1 MKDYSFKGP
10 RIYCPISPR
19 EKGSF
24 WYDRS
29 AFLLLI
35 LICGPLT
42 EKGTNHSLYS
52 YICLVA
58 LFHSILVPLWQL
70 WNDHKKDFFKRVK
83 SLRKIISLKRK
94 EREGKLFSYLY
105 YRNWSTCIDH
115 RPLCRICKLRRLC
128 KRQLEEFRPPVHPRW
143 PCKRKRSALN
153 YFLASKQEMEEIMKY
168 MDG

>member
-94 EREGKLFSYLY
+94 EREGKLLVTF
-105 YRNWSTCIDH
+105 TVEIDQH
-115 RPLCRICKLRRLC
+115 ASIIGRYVAFVNCAASVDASLRSFGLRCTHDGPAKGNDRRWIIFLHPN
-128 KRQLEEFRPPVHPRW
+128 KRW
-143 PCKRKRSALN
+143 KR
-153 YFLASKQEMEEIMKY
+153 
-168 MDG
+168 